1 MDYAIE
7 PITSALK
14 VARQRKGLSQRELG
28 SRVGVPQSHISKIE
42 SGAVD
47 LQTSSLLEIARG
59 LDLELM
65 LVPRALVPTVQS
77 LQRSTDT
84 DRPRNVETA
93 KTEKQIDRAARTT
106 QQLISLIPQSEEL
119 KNLTSALQSIKHI
132 PIPVLPVA
140 EIKKTLDALQP
151 SLNALKSASK
161 EYEQLR
167 QNLAMPEIKAQLQ
180 QIAEVGRTLASI
192 RNNVV
197 HGNLTKPSA
206 PIPAYRPD
214 MEDDDA

>member
-93 KTEKQIDRAARTT
+93 KTEK
-106 QQLISLIPQSEEL
+106 EL